1 MDESTEEPVV
11 MTKIALLI
19 MLVTGIILPIVNI
32 YTDVGFSWTL
42 FKKDHIVFAVLLLI
56 PIVIFNLVIL
66 RWWWTW
72 ENKIWKRVLTFP
84 IVMLTLW
91 PQYRTLK
98 LMYKGWCK
106 KDPEWK
112 EEEKKLQRD
121 IGSLGKMLNT
131 VDA

>member
-1 MDESTEEPVV
+1 
-11 MTKIALLI
+11 
-19 MLVTGIILPIVNI
+19 MLVTGIILPIINEK
-32 YTDVGFSWTL
+32 TDFGFCVTL
-42 FKKDHIVFAVLLLI
+42 YKKDHKVFAVLLFI

-98 LMYKGWCK
+98 LMYKGWCN